1 MTTLT
6 LKSRINGNFKQHV
19 GNFRSYNTYNVRV
32 ECEDNEQ
39 YDFEVDADTY
49 GQACSIA
56 ESLAMEMYNDII
68 FIQVEQVA

>member
-6 LKSRINGNFKQHV
+6 MKSRISGSFKQHV
-19 GNFRSYNTYNVRV
+19 GNLSSWNTYNVRV
-32 ECEDNEQ
+32 ECEDNEH
-39 YDFEVDADTY
+39 YDFEVDADSY

-56 ESLAMEMYNDII
+56 ESIAQEMYTDII